1 MKYLI
6 DTDVIIDYLRAKLLL
21 KKGLLEEGAGISII
35 TLGELV
41 YGAYKSNLPQHS
53 LSIALDFIRESN
65 LQIVDLNQE
74 VIFNFGTLKAE
85 LEKVGKRLE
94 DFDLLIAATAKMS
107 NLILVTRNVKHFKR
121 IKGLKLAD

>member
-6 DTDVIIDYLRAKLLL
+6 DTDVIINYLRAKFRLE
-21 KKGLLEEGAGISII
+21 KGFLEEGAGISII

-41 YGAYKSNLPQHS
+41 YGAYKSDLPQHS
-53 LSIALDFIRESN
+53 LTVALDFIRESS

-85 LEKVGKRLE
+85 LEKAGKRLE
-94 DFDLLIAATAKMS
+94 DFDLLIAATAKVS
-107 NLILVTRNVKHFKR
+107 NLILVTKNINHFKR
-121 IKGLKLAD
+121 IKGLQLAD